1 MFQIITDVVWNSS
14 RLSLVLNYMSRSP
27 KGKFE
32 GLNLMDGWGGGGLE
46 RPQVA
51 LWCNWV
57 RWFMRTLACLPLF
70 LWQRRPVRRDFT
82 SQCSMHLQPSMLTS
96 TAERN
101 QCLTNSL
108 PHIHVHTKESISCWP
123 WSTYSLDWQRSCTD
137 SCRWRHSTR
146 RQCRV

>member
-1 MFQIITDVVWNSS
+1 MWFEIVLDLVWSWIIWADF
-14 RLSLVLNYMSRSP
+14 L
-27 KGKFE
+27 KE
-32 GLNLMDGWGGGGLE
+32 NLRDSTLWMVWGGGGLE

-137 SCRWRHSTR
+137 SCRWRNSTR